1 LSSQGYHRS
10 AYAGIIDLSSL
21 FTSNVCGKKKA
32 SDARPAQAY
41 SIMAMM
47 ASGPAGNPYDQNDTV
62 IEQDL
67 LEDGRATRI
76 ATIMDLD

>member
-1 LSSQGYHRS
+1 
-10 AYAGIIDLSSL
+10 
-21 FTSNVCGKKKA
+21 
-32 SDARPAQAY
+32 
-41 SIMAMM
+41 MAMM

-76 ATIMDLD
+76 AAVMELD